1 MVRKTEASKK
11 IESLIADL
19 IEKERIRKEREETE
33 KRERLAAEA
42 RERELNKT
50 PTPPTPQPVDTK
62 ETLAFERRRGKLRWP
77 VRSAG

>member
-1 MVRKTEASKK
+1 MIRKTEASKK

-50 PTPPTPQPVDTK
+50 QQRPHRNQSIQK
-62 ETLAFERRRGKLRWP
+62 RLWLSSGGEEN
-77 VRSAG
+77 SAGL